1 MYSTQQLHPQSLW
14 AQGMNHPVLWK
25 FLFVFF
31 WGTQA
36 APKRCRKDEPGKR
49 LWYQVPLPK
58 SEEQL
63 QAEEELGQALR
74 NLFQRNKI
82 SSSESMQIM
91 KQAKKCGLSFANPAN
106 KSLPKAE
113 NSEES
118 DKNAARTLK
127 RFMDKRKMWG
137 EFYWVQ
143 IPLWVPKKKKY

>member
-1 MYSTQQLHPQSLW
+1 M
-14 AQGMNHPVLWK
+14 
-25 FLFVFF
+25 
-31 WGTQA
+31 
-36 APKRCRKDEPGKR
+36 
-49 LWYQVPLPK
+49 PLPK

-91 KQAKKCGLSFANPAN
+91 KKAKKCGLSFANPAN
-106 KSLPKAE
+106 ESLPKAE